1 MTDYDPRLVD
11 VYDQDNPDGPDHDFY
26 RGLAGEASARSVVD
40 LGCGTGILTVTLASV
55 ERSVVGVDPSAS
67 MIGFARNRPGAAHV
81 DWVVGDSRS
90 IPGTG
95 YDFAAMTGNVVQ
107 AIPGAA
113 WPRTLRDLRLAMGN
127 GGTLAFESRNP
138 AVRAW
143 DNWAFDDKRRDSPHG
158 PLIERRTVSAPAPG
172 VVELQTSTTFAAT
185 GECVDETQQLAFR
198 DRNTITRDVRAAG
211 FAVEAT
217 YGDWIRTPFTD
228 HAPIMVFVCRA
239 V

>member
-26 RGLAGEASARSVVD
+26 RGLADEVAARNVVD
-40 LGCGTGILTVTLASV
+40 LGCGTGILTVTLASAA
-55 ERSVVGVDPSAS
+55 RTVVGVDPSTS
-67 MIGFARNRPGAAHV
+67 MIGFARNRPGASQA

-95 YDFAAMTGNVVQ
+95 YDFAVMTGNVVQ

-113 WPRTLRDLRLAMGN
+113 WSRTLRDLRQAMRH

-138 AVRAW
+138 AVRGW
-143 DNWAFDDKRRDSPHG
+143 DNWAFEDKRRDSLHG
-158 PLIERRTVSAPAPG
+158 PMIERRTVSAPAPG
-172 VVELQTSTTFAAT
+172 VVKLQTSTTFAAT
-185 GECVDETQQLAFR
+185 GESIHETQLLAFR
-198 DRNTITRDVRAAG
+198 HGTTITRDLVEAG
-211 FAVEAT
+211 FAVEAI
-217 YGDWIRTPFTD
+217 YGDWTRTPFAD
-228 HAPIMVFVCRA
+228 DAPIMVFVCRA